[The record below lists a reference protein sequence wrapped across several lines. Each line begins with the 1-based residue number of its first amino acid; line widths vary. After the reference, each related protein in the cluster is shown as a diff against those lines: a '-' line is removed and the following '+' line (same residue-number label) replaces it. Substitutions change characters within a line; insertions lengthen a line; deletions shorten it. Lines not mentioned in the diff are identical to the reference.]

1 MPRLR
6 SRVRDSFPAPS
17 FSDLADTVGPKP
29 IWRDSKVVMQR
40 PAKPC
45 TPVRFRL
52 PPPKYQS
59 ECKPQAVNSRC
70 GIGLNKPYIN
80 QHGGVAECLCCV
92 GCNPRIGRLKSAPP
106 PPIIQAEKPQ
116 PGPSGGIGRHN
127 GLKIRRS
134 LIRAYRFDSGLG
146 HHKPLYSVLFLSP
159 DILRNTQSSLKS
171 INCLILVLLTLSSEK
186 FRRLPQIT

>member
-1 MPRLR
+1 M
-6 SRVRDSFPAPS
+6 
-17 FSDLADTVGPKP
+17 
-29 IWRDSKVVMQR
+29 VMQR

-59 ECKPQAVNSRC
+59 ECKPQVANSRC
-70 GIGLNKPYIN
+70 GIGLNQPYIN
-80 QHGGVAECLCCV
+80 QHGGVAECLCCA

-106 PPIIQAEKPQ
+106 PPIIQADKPQ

-146 HHKPLYSVLFLSP
+146 HHKTACLQIQNPLCFEW
-159 DILRNTQSSLKS
+159 
-171 INCLILVLLTLSSEK
+171 VLLYFRPWFCSTFYGLFYISAFYRMKKHGFPCTLTVYSASARNRYK
-186 FRRLPQIT
+186 

>member
-17 FSDLADTVGPKP
+17 FSNLADTVGQKL

-59 ECKPQAVNSRC
+59 ECKPQAANSCC
-70 GIGLNKPYIN
+70 GIGLNQPYIN

-134 LIRAYRFDSGLG
+134 LIRVYRFDSGLG
-146 HHKPLYSVLFLSP
+146 HHKPLYSGSFFVS
-159 DILRNTQSSLKS
+159 RNPKKHTEQFK
-171 INCLILVLLTLSSEK
+171 IN
-186 FRRLPQIT
+186 